1 MGPDPTKTFEAL
13 YAEYCT
19 ARKKDARKA
28 EKAQH
33 FFDSMIEHDGQ
44 IKRDFKQLI
53 SFNKAITDERKVY
66 LIEERDEIDIR
77 LRDIS
82 EELDDLG
89 RQRASTLAF
98 LTSTDGMDKYRRLSA
113 DLVTLKADISVL
125 ERQRAALHRM
135 TELRAEI
142 RVITEEKNNLQTCI
156 ESNIEATNSNHESL
170 FSKIRIFFS
179 EFVEEVLNRK
189 ALLSVRVN
197 KHSHLEFHAEILD
210 EVGNAS
216 SADRG
221 FTHRKL
227 MCIAFDM
234 AVLRAHLNV
243 RFPRF
248 VYHDGAFESLDDRKK
263 ENLLSVLRR
272 YGELG
277 IQSIITAIDSDLPHM
292 VSSDYVP
299 INDDE
304 IILRLHDE
312 GDDGRL
318 FRMQSW

>member
-1 MGPDPTKTFEAL
+1 M
-13 YAEYCT
+13 
-19 ARKKDARKA
+19 
-28 EKAQH
+28 
-33 FFDSMIEHDGQ
+33 
-44 IKRDFKQLI
+44 
-53 SFNKAITDERKVY
+53 
-66 LIEERDEIDIR
+66 
-77 LRDIS
+77 
-82 EELDDLG
+82 DDLG

-98 LTSTDGMDKYRRLSA
+98 LTGTDTMGKYKRLSA
-113 DLVTLKADISVL
+113 DLIALTADIVVL

-142 RVITEEKNNLQTCI
+142 RTITEGKNHLQTAI
-156 ESNIEATNSNHESL
+156 ESNLEATNADHEGL

-179 EFVEEVLNRK
+179 EFVEEVLSRK
-189 ALLSVRVN
+189 ALLSIRVN
-197 KHSHLEFHAEILD
+197 KAGHLDFNTEILD
-210 EVGNAS
+210 EGGNAS

-221 FTHRKL
+221 HTHRKL
-227 MCIAFDM
+227 LCIAFDM
-234 AVLRAHLNV
+234 AVLRAHLDV

-248 VYHDGAFESLDDRKK
+248 AFHDGAFESLDDRKK

-299 INDDE
+299 IGEYE

-318 FRMQSW
+318 FKMPSW